1 MDNKIQVIFNDDKV
15 QVDGRQ
21 LHMFLE
27 VKTEYAKWFE
37 RMIEYG
43 FEDGKDFNSVKK
55 DEVRLEGTR
64 QVKRTLVDHLLTLD
78 MAKELAMLQRTDKGK
93 EARQYFLQVERDWNS
108 PEKVMARALSIA
120 QKTLSE
126 TKVKLADA
134 NKTIE
139 IQKPKVLFA
148 DAVSASET
156 SILIGDL
163 AKLLKQNGIDM
174 GTKRLFAWLRDNSY
188 LMKSGSSKNMPTQ
201 RAMEQRLFEI
211 KEGSYINSDGVNVT
225 TKTTKVTGKGQL
237 FFVNKFLNSKGV

>member
-1 MDNKIQVIFNDDKV
+1 MESKLQVIFGEDKL

-27 VKTEYAKWFE
+27 VETPYKKWFD
-37 RMIEYG
+37 RMSEYG
-43 FEDGKDFNSVKK
+43 FEENKDFITVDKI
-55 DEVRLEGTR
+55 VRRADGAEMP
-64 QVKRTLVDHLLTLD
+64 QKQYDHLLTLD
-78 MAKELAMLQRTDKGK
+78 MAKELAMLQRTNKGK

-134 NKTIE
+134 TKTIE
-139 IQKPKVLFA
+139 AQKPKVLFA
-148 DAVSASET
+148 DAVSASKN
-156 SILIGDL
+156 SILIGEL
-163 AKLLKQNGIDM
+163 AKLLKQNGVDM
-174 GTKRLFAWLRDNSY
+174 GTKRLFAWLRNNSY

-201 RAMEQRLFEI
+201 RAMEQKLFEI
-211 KEGSYINSDGVNVT
+211 KEGSYVNSNGVNIT